1 MTPRFLD
8 VTTNNDNIIAIMAMI
23 IIMMNSIHI
32 HCFFILK
39 TGFRWHFQVYIMIT
53 ISKIQL

>member
-8 VTTNNDNIIAIMAMI
+8 VTINNDNIIAIMAMI

-39 TGFRWHFQVYIMIT
+39 TGFRWHFKFT
-53 ISKIQL
+53 S